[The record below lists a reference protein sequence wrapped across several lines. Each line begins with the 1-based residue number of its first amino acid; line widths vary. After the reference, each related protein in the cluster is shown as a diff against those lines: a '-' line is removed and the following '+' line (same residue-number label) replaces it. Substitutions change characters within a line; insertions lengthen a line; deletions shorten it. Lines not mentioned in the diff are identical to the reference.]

1 MDQFYLCHSVIYSA
15 LLHGSVFRHC
25 EKNYAVIRRS
35 NPVKNSDLQNF
46 FNYFSGLPR
55 RFAPRND
62 DSGIHATTPIY
73 SRNPVKNTNKVSIF
87 SCFSGLLILVR
98 NNIK

>member
-1 MDQFYLCHSVIYSA
+1 M
-15 LLHGSVFRHC
+15 HGSVFRHC
-25 EKNYAVIRRS
+25 EKNYTVIQRS

-62 DSGIHATTPIY
+62 DSGIHATMP
-73 SRNPVKNTNKVSIF
+73 
-87 SCFSGLLILVR
+87 SCR
-98 NNIK
+98 CWNDIKRAIQQR

>member
-1 MDQFYLCHSVIYSA
+1 MVFIFCHCERPKA
-15 LLHGSVFRHC
+15 LLHGSVSRHC

-46 FNYFSGLPR
+46 FNYFSGLSR

-62 DSGIHATTPIY
+62 DSGIHATTQQPKALLHGL
-73 SRNPVKNTNKVSIF
+73 KNALDVIPTEA
-87 SCFSGLLILVR
+87 GMT
-98 NNIK
+98 